1 MRRLGPLPMLPS
13 GPMSTAI
20 QNVTLTGTLSFDVK
34 SWIDID
40 GHRIVKT
47 HSNRDGDVTINFE
60 VASGGAITLKGT
72 RTEDINPA

>member
-13 GPMSTAI
+13 CPTSTAI
-20 QNVTLTGTLSFDVK
+20 QNVTVKGMISSDVT

-47 HSNRDGDVTINFE
+47 HSKNGIDVTINFE

>member
-1 MRRLGPLPMLPS
+1 MRRLAPLAMLQS
-13 GPMSTAI
+13 GPTSTAI
-20 QNVTLTGTLSFDVK
+20 QNVTVKGTLSSDVK

-40 GHRIVKT
+40 SHRIVKT
-47 HSNRDGDVTINFE
+47 HSKNGIDVTINFE

>member
-13 GPMSTAI
+13 CPTSTAI
-20 QNVTLTGTLSFDVK
+20 QNVTVKGTLSSDVK

-40 GHRIVKT
+40 SHRIVKT
-47 HSNRDGDVTINFE
+47 HSKNGIDVTINFE

>member
-1 MRRLGPLPMLPS
+1 MRRQGPLPMLPS
-13 GPMSTAI
+13 CPTSTAI
-20 QNVTLTGTLSFDVK
+20 QNVTVKGTLSSDVK

-47 HSNRDGDVTINFE
+47 HSKNGIDVTINFE

>member
-1 MRRLGPLPMLPS
+1 MIS
-13 GPMSTAI
+13 SD
-20 QNVTLTGTLSFDVK
+20 VTSR
-34 SWIDID
+34 IDID

-47 HSNRDGDVTINFE
+47 HSKNGIDVTINFE